1 MYHQKQEV
9 SNMTK
14 AQLVESIAKK
24 AKISKKAAGI
34 ALDAFVEAVT
44 AALKKGDRITL
55 VGFGTFMVAKRKART
70 AKNPKTGEMIKVPA
84 KRVPKFKAGRELKAA
99 VK

>member
-1 MYHQKQEV
+1 
-9 SNMTK
+9 MTK
-14 AQLVESIAKK
+14 AQLIDTIAKK
-24 AKISKKAAGI
+24 AEISKKAAGI

-70 AKNPKTGEMIKVPA
+70 AKNPQTGETIKVPA
-84 KRVPKFKAGRELKAA
+84 KRVPKFKAGRELKKA

>member
-1 MYHQKQEV
+1 
-9 SNMTK
+9 MTK
-14 AQLVESIAKK
+14 AQLIDSIAKK
-24 AKISKKAAGI
+24 ADISKKAAGI

-70 AKNPKTGEMIKVPA
+70 AKNPQTGETIKVPA
-84 KRVPKFKAGRELKAA
+84 KRVPKFKAGRELKKA